1 MKTCKT
7 LFGWG
12 GWGDW
17 LGLLLAGT
25 IVRGPSFFPGE
36 CLDPFSCLEENWL
49 GIPTPQPFI
58 QPVFLFIEG
67 KDLCFSC
74 FKKRNI
80 ESRLFGKPHNTMQSE
95 FVALL
100 SHKKKL
106 L

>member
-1 MKTCKT
+1 MCSSRTENIET

-17 LGLLLAGT
+17 LGLLLART
-25 IVRGPSFFPGE
+25 IVGGPGFFPGE
-36 CLDPFSCLEENWL
+36 CLDPISCLEENWL

-74 FKKRNI
+74 SEKRNI
-80 ESRLFGKPHNTMQSE
+80 
-95 FVALL
+95 
-100 SHKKKL
+100 
-106 L
+106 